1 MNVGKQTRKNTECRG
16 VTSAILKL
24 MLRIMGRQWS
34 HWQWRQR
41 ESNFGGDA
49 EGIKEQLQGIKRV
62 SFLLDDNVGAIESV
76 VESLR
81 SLCKTAELGLNESLC
96 ENDDNCG

>member
-1 MNVGKQTRKNTECRG
+1 MLGAR
-16 VTSAILKL
+16 TSQLPSLLNAAAKL
-24 MLRIMGRQWS
+24 LN
-34 HWQWRQR
+34 QWRQR
-41 ESNFGGDA
+41 EGNFGGDA

-62 SFLLDDNVGAIESV
+62 SFSLDDNVGAIDSV

>member
-1 MNVGKQTRKNTECRG
+1 
-16 VTSAILKL
+16 
-24 MLRIMGRQWS
+24 MLL
-34 HWQWRQR
+34 QWRQR
-41 ESNFGGDA
+41 ESNCRGDA

-62 SFLLDDNVGAIESV
+62 SFSLDDNVGAIESV

-81 SLCKTAELGLNESLC
+81 SLCKTSGTIGLNESLC

>member
-1 MNVGKQTRKNTECRG
+1 MSILPSG
-16 VTSAILKL
+16 VNA
-24 MLRIMGRQWS
+24 R
-34 HWQWRQR
+34 
-41 ESNFGGDA
+41 GDA

-62 SFLLDDNVGAIESV
+62 SFLLDDNVGAIES
-76 VESLR
+76 LR

>member
-1 MNVGKQTRKNTECRG
+1 MAALTQIPG
-16 VTSAILKL
+16 SAPVA
-24 MLRIMGRQWS
+24 
-34 HWQWRQR
+34 QWRQR
-41 ESNFGGDA
+41 KSNFGGDA

-62 SFLLDDNVGAIESV
+62 SFSLDDNVGAIESV